1 MSGQAAGSQKNLL
14 RTRAAYFLGTDC
26 LKFGLLKP

>member
-1 MSGQAAGSQKNLL
+1 MSGQAAQFSEKSSENW
-14 RTRAAYFLGTDC
+14 AAYFLGTDC